1 MNTDTVYVLNQAKI
15 PDNMK
20 VFVDNMP
27 DSISVNGTV
36 AVSNIQGPIH
46 YDSQFDS
53 LVNIGKDVA
62 EYGIGYSDAISNIAF
77 PMIIA
82 VFAFALPFL
91 FSVINHINS
100 KYDSIAIANM
110 FSSSKRYK
118 SFWWSIAIN
127 VGAMLL
133 YGGLSLL
140 PFHLFHHWIGIVF
153 SYLFIGLVCWLVASV
168 FLFILYC
175 MSFNKPRWVVEEI
188 KGRYNE
194 EKAAAEKKNSKLS
207 KKLRESGKTKTE
219 SGKRVWKM
227 IGSMYARSY
236 ANSAD
241 YNLIDR
247 LSEMCRY
254 AIRANDYNLY

>member
-62 EYGIGYSDAISNIAF
+62 EYGMGYSDAISNIAF

-140 PFHLFHHWIGIVF
+140 PFDLFHHWIGIVF
-153 SYLFIGLVCWLVASV
+153 SYL
-168 FLFILYC
+168 
-175 MSFNKPRWVVEEI
+175 
-188 KGRYNE
+188 
-194 EKAAAEKKNSKLS
+194 
-207 KKLRESGKTKTE
+207 
-219 SGKRVWKM
+219 
-227 IGSMYARSY
+227 
-236 ANSAD
+236 
-241 YNLIDR
+241 
-247 LSEMCRY
+247 
-254 AIRANDYNLY
+254 